1 MTFFITINSMI
12 VIFKFFKATIILL
25 YFLPLSFYSFWLYCQ
40 ILVYQIS
47 FINMPQ
53 YGGGARHKTEI
64 WVFHNKNWYPPPGW
78 MSSVSHQI
86 IIIRELK
93 HLYLITVI
101 NSRPNLIVMIMGK
114 IKFYHIN
121 FFILFLNL
129 KWEIYLAIIYS
140 KNHIL
145 LFK

>member
-1 MTFFITINSMI
+1 
-12 VIFKFFKATIILL
+12 
-25 YFLPLSFYSFWLYCQ
+25 
-40 ILVYQIS
+40 
-47 FINMPQ
+47 
-53 YGGGARHKTEI
+53 
-64 WVFHNKNWYPPPGW
+64 

-121 FFILFLNL
+121 FFILFIVQINFFFNKL
-129 KWEIYLAIIYS
+129 IIWKLGMSS
-140 KNHIL
+140 K
-145 LFK
+145 